1 MDADSEATADVEEA
15 EAAGEPAVDQ
25 PQHPVP
31 LPATAAAA
39 YMPDV
44 SASVPASTRDM
55 DYEADDDDDGASTES
70 DGEQKAFAAVQ
81 AHAAMRASKPPNRRS
96 RASSPDWQEA
106 PTLEDRRLTARQRAR
121 LEKEAGLAE
130 DVQWHEMAMPP
141 ELAYTWKGKGNKAP
155 SQMTEEE
162 WLKRQEGLERRRMRS
177 LRDKREAE
185 ETIKAKLRKAVT
197 ARFRGKLGGGAGG
210 GEGSGTEG
218 EAGGGTRGTAGQE
231 SLIQPGWVK
240 LRYTGDGCSIAWHTN
255 AHPLSYPMAVAAPGS
270 YPPDAVELPLQPP
283 ADAQQWRIPHTSSS
297 SFKLGFQGFSKLSRV
312 TRAVNMQAVQ
322 LPHTNELAAA
332 AVEAHARIQGHVLRT
347 NLMHSHWLSSV
358 GGCSAFLKL
367 ESEQH
372 TNSFKVRGALNKIL
386 SMPDEQIR
394 QGLVTCS
401 TGNHALAF
409 VYACSRSA
417 AASQAHS
424 TIYLPTT
431 ASPAKVAKLRAE
443 GGNVVQFGQDC
454 VDAERQARSV
464 AQQQGSTYISPY
476 NDWHIMAGQG
486 SIAVEMLT
494 QLPQGKLDVCI
505 VPVGGGGL
513 IAGIAAVLKAAHP
526 GCMVVGAQP
535 AASDVMRQ
543 SVAAGSI
550 VDVPSG
556 ETLSDATAGGIEEG
570 AITLQPCQQYVD
582 TWLTVSEQ
590 EIADAVNSLL
600 QHHSKLVEGAAGCGL
615 AAFRQLA
622 QAGELRGKQ
631 VAMVCCGGNIAVPVL
646 QSVLQTGATCNS
658 ASARQNTRLLPACT
672 LFVLSTL
679 EKYGRSPIFASSD

>member
-1 MDADSEATADVEEA
+1 MDADSEATADMEEA
-15 EAAGEPAVDQ
+15 EAAGEPAAVDQ

-44 SASVPASTRDM
+44 SVSVPASTRDM
-55 DYEADDDDDGASTES
+55 DYEADDDDDGAETES

-240 LRYTGDGCSIAWHTN
+240 LRHTGDGCSIAWHAN

-283 ADAQQWRIPHTSSS
+283 ADAQ
-297 SFKLGFQGFSKLSRV
+297 KFQGSSRLSQV
-312 TRAVNMQAVQ
+312 IRAGNMQAVQ
-322 LPHTNELAAA
+322 LLHPNELAAA
-332 AVEAHARIQGHVLRT
+332 AVEAHARIQGHVLCT
-347 NLMHSHWLSSV
+347 NLMHSHWLSSM
-358 GGCSAFLKL
+358 GDCSAYLKL

-431 ASPAKVAKLRAE
+431 ASPAKVAKLRAQ
-443 GGNVVQFGQDC
+443 GGNVVQFGEDC

-486 SIAVEMLT
+486 SIAVEMLA
-494 QLPQGKLDVCI
+494 QIPHGSKLDVCI

-513 IAGIAAVLKAAHP
+513 IAGVAAVLKAAHP
-526 GCMVVGAQP
+526 GCVVVGAQP

-550 VDVPSG
+550 VDVPSW

-582 TWLTVSEQ
+582 RWLTVSEQ
-590 EIADAVNSLL
+590 EIADAVFSLL

-622 QAGELRGKQ
+622 QAGELQGKQ
-631 VAMVCCGGNIAVPVL
+631 VAVVCCGGNIAVPVL
-646 QSVLQTGATCNS
+646 QSVLQTGVMWS
-658 ASARQNTRLLPACT
+658 
-672 LFVLSTL
+672 
-679 EKYGRSPIFASSD
+679 

>member
-1 MDADSEATADVEEA
+1 MDADSEATADMEEA
-15 EAAGEPAVDQ
+15 EAAGEPAAVDQ

-39 YMPDV
+39 YMPDE

-297 SFKLGFQGFSKLSRV
+297 SFKLGCTLTLQQQQQQQQQQQLLCCVDSHGW
-312 TRAVNMQAVQ
+312 AVGQ
-322 LPHTNELAAA
+322 LQQQQVLDSLLAAGYDPAMLQQQCSQQQQQQQHAMPHELGAGAAA
-332 AVEAHARIQGHVLRT
+332 A
-347 NLMHSHWLSSV
+347 
-358 GGCSAFLKL
+358 
-367 ESEQH
+367 
-372 TNSFKVRGALNKIL
+372 
-386 SMPDEQIR
+386 
-394 QGLVTCS
+394 
-401 TGNHALAF
+401 
-409 VYACSRSA
+409 
-417 AASQAHS
+417 
-424 TIYLPTT
+424 
-431 ASPAKVAKLRAE
+431 
-443 GGNVVQFGQDC
+443 
-454 VDAERQARSV
+454 
-464 AQQQGSTYISPY
+464 
-476 NDWHIMAGQG
+476 
-486 SIAVEMLT
+486 
-494 QLPQGKLDVCI
+494 
-505 VPVGGGGL
+505 
-513 IAGIAAVLKAAHP
+513 
-526 GCMVVGAQP
+526 
-535 AASDVMRQ
+535 
-543 SVAAGSI
+543 AAGSI
-550 VDVPSG
+550 GSMLQGWQAVVKSLRRSQDDAGCLKGVVVRLVPSG
-556 ETLSDATAGGIEEG
+556 GPG
-570 AITLQPCQQYVD
+570 
-582 TWLTVSEQ
+582 
-590 EIADAVNSLL
+590 
-600 QHHSKLVEGAAGCGL
+600 
-615 AAFRQLA
+615 
-622 QAGELRGKQ
+622 
-631 VAMVCCGGNIAVPVL
+631 
-646 QSVLQTGATCNS
+646 
-658 ASARQNTRLLPACT
+658 
-672 LFVLSTL
+672 
-679 EKYGRSPIFASSD
+679 